1 MKKSAQ
7 NQKIVKISLPS
18 YIAAGICFLRRG
30 LRGGSLAEISQKAM
44 NKDVGLL
51 VNVSRDIIFASSG
64 IDFAT
69 VAGEKAKAYAAEM
82 SLYL

>member
-1 MKKSAQ
+1 
-7 NQKIVKISLPS
+7 
-18 YIAAGICFLRRG
+18 
-30 LRGGSLAEISQKAM
+30 M

-64 IDFAT
+64 NDFAS